1 MAVEPATELAAEGYD
16 MYYNPPRAG
25 DFFLVPIKGK
35 VGLGI
40 RFGQW
45 LNGGGFI
52 AVQHAG
58 IYIGGD
64 YTVEAMPGG
73 AIKGRLS
80 DYIGGPIIW
89 SSDMIE
95 LRQSERISIV
105 AHALDYVGTPY
116 SFLDYLG
123 LFLQRF
129 RLRPS
134 WLKRYTA
141 STKHMICSQLV
152 DQCYDDAGV
161 HLFSDGRIAGDVT
174 PADLYHLVKDLQWMD
189 STNAP

>member
-1 MAVEPATELAAEGYD
+1 MTTP
-16 MYYNPPRAG
+16 MPG
-25 DFFLVPIKGK
+25 DFFLVPIQGR

-40 RFGQW
+40 RFAQF

-52 AVQHAG
+52 EYQHAG
-58 IYIGGD
+58 IYLGGGR
-64 YTVEAMPGG
+64 TVEAMPGG
-73 AIKGRLS
+73 AIVGSILAYAGEPMLWS
-80 DYIGGPIIW
+80 DLIVLTPAQ
-89 SSDMIE
+89 
-95 LRQSERISIV
+95 RTSIV

-116 SFLDYLG
+116 SFLDYFG
-123 LFLQRF
+123 LFLNRF
-129 RLRPS
+129 GLRPS

-189 STNAP
+189 STNAL